1 MSTELLEGI
10 VTTLGNL
17 VGFSGI
23 VLLVVWMFRLP
34 PNDRVAGI
42 GKAAWALWWLWA
54 ITLAGYVGTEYWL
67 ATEPPHNPPTWL
79 EATNGI
85 LENLQSE
92 VVQIWIA
99 ALIFKYLRW
108 PGSPESK

>member
-1 MSTELLEGI
+1 MGQNTGEAIFTS
-10 VTTLGNL
+10 LGNL

-23 VLLVVWMFRLP
+23 VLLVVWMLRKP
-34 PNDRVAGI
+34 PGDLIAGI
-42 GKAAWALWWLWA
+42 GRAAWALWWLWA
-54 ITLAGYVGTEYWL
+54 LTLSFYVASEYWL
-67 ATEPPHNPPTWL
+67 SEESAHNPPTWL

-92 VVQIWIA
+92 IVQIWLA

-108 PGSPESK
+108 PGTPESK

>member
-1 MSTELLEGI
+1 MEAQTVEAILTS
-10 VTTLGNL
+10 LGNL
-17 VGFSGI
+17 LGFSGI
-23 VLLVVWMFRLP
+23 VVLVVWTLRKP
-34 PNDRVAGI
+34 PGDRIAGI
-42 GKAAWALWWLWA
+42 GRAAWALWWLWA
-54 ITLAGYVGTEYWL
+54 LTLSLYVASEYWL
-67 ATEPPHNPPTWL
+67 AEEPPHNPPTWL

-92 VVQIWIA
+92 VVQIWVA